1 MFECPYILIPID
13 SNLEIF
19 TPRRATQELD
29 FKPFKSFWARC
40 VHMFMVKKLLQTRKT
55 APPSVQNLIS
65 NIFS

>member
-1 MFECPYILIPID
+1 MFEGPYLFIPIV

-19 TPRRATQELD
+19 TTRGPAQELD
-29 FKPFKSFWARC
+29 FKPFKSFGARC

-55 APPSVQNLIS
+55 APPSVQNLIL